1 MYKVLIADDELPIL
15 EGLRTII
22 DWNALGVTVCAAV
35 QDGETA
41 LARIEELQPDL
52 VLMDLRMPGLD
63 GMDAIEAARRH
74 GYEGYFIIL
83 SGAADFSYAQRAIR
97 SRTSYYLTKPIDEDE
112 LAEAVKN
119 IVTELD
125 ARNRRRTQAERHGK
139 ASLLFRLFTGISTAD
154 PDELADYGLL
164 ADAYRVITCES
175 YDLALN
181 QSPRHLLPLLQN
193 LGVKAGAADMAIV
206 ADDITI
212 VENRD
217 DALLCGRAALQ
228 QFDAALQAIRRQP
241 LPPQGWDEAFVALG
255 RVVCSPDEV
264 VVSYCD
270 ATKLMQ
276 RRFFCPAERHVVDEH
291 DLPAEGVVLP
301 IDAARYSK
309 RLTDALQANNE
320 PLLRALLDELKADLT
335 ASDRSVSAA
344 KLRLGEIYVT
354 VRQQIGYLYK
364 NDMTAFSSES
374 ASVRQIDEAPD
385 LNAALDFLARQF
397 LAFSAQVHTN
407 TADDVVTRVRQYI
420 DRNCAQPLKLEEL
433 APLFGYNASY
443 LGKLFREKAQCS
455 FNEYLDKA
463 RIEQAKIML
472 ANGSKRVYE
481 ISQELGYKD
490 VDYFHKKFKK
500 YVGVSPNEYRRA
512 PIEPPKW

>member
-15 EGLRTII
+15 EGLRAII

-112 LAEAVKN
+112 LADAVKN

-139 ASLLFRLFTGISTAD
+139 ASLLFRLFTGISTAG
-154 PDELADYGLL
+154 PEELADYGLL

-175 YDLALN
+175 YDPTLA
-181 QSPRHLLPLLQN
+181 QSTGHLLYLLQG
-193 LGVKAGAADMAIV
+193 LGVAVA
-206 ADDITI
+206 ADDITM
-212 VENRD
+212 VENREY
-217 DALLCGRAALQ
+217 ALLRGRTTLQ
-228 QFDAALQAIRRQP
+228 RFDAALQAARRSP
-241 LPPQGWDEAFVALG
+241 VMPHDWNDAFAALG
-255 RVVCSPDEV
+255 RVVSSPDEV

-276 RRFFCPAERHVVDEH
+276 RRFFCPAGRHVADER
-291 DLPAEGVVLP
+291 DLPAEGSASP
-301 IDAARYSK
+301 INAARYSK
-309 RLTDALQANNE
+309 LLADCLQAQNE
-320 PLLRALLDELKADLT
+320 PLLRTLLDELKGNLT
-335 ASDRSVSAA
+335 SNDRSVSAA
-344 KLRLGEIYVT
+344 KLLLGEIYVT

-374 ASVRQIDEAPD
+374 ASVRQIDEAPS
-385 LNAALDFLARQF
+385 LHAALDFLARQF

-407 TADDVVTRVRQYI
+407 SADDVVTRVQRYI

-455 FNEYLDKA
+455 FNEYLDRA
-463 RIEQAKIML
+463 RIEQAKAML
-472 ANGSKRVYE
+472 ANGNKRVYE
-481 ISQELGYKD
+481 IAQELGYRD

-500 YVGVSPNEYRRA
+500 YVGVSPNEYRRTPA
-512 PIEPPKW
+512 EPPKW

>member
-1 MYKVLIADDELPIL
+1 MYKILIADDELPIL

-22 DWNALGVTVCAAV
+22 DWNTLGVTVCAAV

-112 LAEAVKN
+112 LTDAVKA

-125 ARNRRRTQAERHGK
+125 TRHRRSTQAERHGK
-139 ASLLFRLFTGISTAD
+139 ASLLFRLFTGISTAG
-154 PDELADYGLL
+154 PEELADYGLL
-164 ADAYRVITCES
+164 ADAYRVITCEG
-175 YDLALN
+175 YDLTLT
-181 QSPRHLLPLLQN
+181 QSTGRLQPLLQG
-193 LGVKAGAADMAIV
+193 LGVTVTM
-206 ADDITI
+206 DDITVI
-212 VENRD
+212 ENREYT
-217 DALLCGRAALQ
+217 LLRGRTALQ
-228 QFDAALQAIRRQP
+228 QFDTALQAARRSP
-241 LPPQGWDEAFVALG
+241 VMPYGWDETFAALG
-255 RVVCSPDEV
+255 RVVSTPDEV

-276 RRFFCPAERHVVDEH
+276 RRFFYPTGRHVTDER
-291 DLPAEGVVLP
+291 DLPAEGTAAP
-301 IDAARYSK
+301 INAVRYSK
-309 RLTDALQANNE
+309 LLTDCLQAQNE
-320 PLLRALLDELKADLT
+320 PLLRALLNELKSDLT
-335 ASDRSVSAA
+335 ISDRSVSAA
-344 KLRLGEIYVT
+344 KLLLGEIYVT

-364 NDMTAFSSES
+364 NDMTSFSGES
-374 ASVRQIDEAPD
+374 TSVRQIDEAPS
-385 LNAALDFLARQF
+385 LHAALDFLTQQF

-407 TADDVVTRVRQYI
+407 SADDVVARMQRYI

-433 APLFGYNASY
+433 APLFSYNASY
-443 LGKLFREKAQCS
+443 LGKLFREKTQCS
-455 FNEYLDKA
+455 FNEYLDRA
-463 RIEQAKIML
+463 RIEQAKAML
-472 ANGSKRVYE
+472 TNGNKRVYE
-481 ISQELGYKD
+481 IAQDLGYKD

-512 PIEPPKW
+512 PAEPPKW

>member
-112 LAEAVKN
+112 LTDAVKT

-125 ARNRRRTQAERHGK
+125 TRNRRRTQAERHGK
-139 ASLLFRLFTGISTAD
+139 ASLLFRLFTGISTASRE
-154 PDELADYGLL
+154 ELADYGLL
-164 ADAYRVITCES
+164 SDAYRVVTCES
-175 YDLALN
+175 YDLTLN
-181 QSPRHLLPLLQN
+181 QQGGHLFNLLRG
-193 LGVKAGAADMAIV
+193 LGVAV
-206 ADDITI
+206 TPDDITI
-212 VENRD
+212 VENREYSLLRGRT
-217 DALLCGRAALQ
+217 ALR
-228 QFDAALQAIRRQP
+228 QFDAALLAARRSAL
-241 LPPQGWDEAFVALG
+241 LPCGWEDAFAALG
-255 RVVCSPDEV
+255 RVVHTPDEV

-276 RRFFCPAERHVVDEH
+276 RRFFYPAERHVADEH
-291 DLPAEGVVLP
+291 DLPAEGAASP

-309 RLTDALQANNE
+309 LLTDCLQAQNE
-320 PLLRALLDELKADLT
+320 PMLRALLEDLKTDL
-335 ASDRSVSAA
+335 SVGDRSVSTA

-364 NDMTAFSSES
+364 NDMMIFSGES
-374 ASVRQIDEAPD
+374 ASVRQIDEAPN
-385 LNAALDFLARQF
+385 LHTALDFLAQQF
-397 LAFSAQVHTN
+397 LVFSAQVHTN
-407 TADDVVTRVRQYI
+407 SADDVVTRVQRYI

-455 FNEYLDKA
+455 FNEYLDRA
-463 RIEQAKIML
+463 RMEQAKAML
-472 ANGSKRVYE
+472 SSGNKRVYE
-481 ISQELGYKD
+481 IAQELGYKD

-512 PIEPPKW
+512 PAEPPKW

>member
-1 MYKVLIADDELPIL
+1 MYKILIADDELPIL

-112 LAEAVKN
+112 LTDAVKA

-125 ARNRRRTQAERHGK
+125 TRHRRSTQAERHGK
-139 ASLLFRLFTGISTAD
+139 ASLLFRLFTGISTAG
-154 PDELADYGLL
+154 PEELADYGLL
-164 ADAYRVITCES
+164 ADAYRVITCEG
-175 YDLALN
+175 YDLTLT
-181 QSPRHLLPLLQN
+181 QSTGRLQPLLQG
-193 LGVKAGAADMAIV
+193 LGVTVTM
-206 ADDITI
+206 DDITVI
-212 VENRD
+212 ENREYT
-217 DALLCGRAALQ
+217 LLRGRTALQ
-228 QFDAALQAIRRQP
+228 QFDTALQAARRSP
-241 LPPQGWDEAFVALG
+241 VMPYGWDETFAALG
-255 RVVCSPDEV
+255 RVVSTPDEV

-276 RRFFCPAERHVVDEH
+276 RRFFYPTGRHVTDER
-291 DLPAEGVVLP
+291 DLPAEGTAAP
-301 IDAARYSK
+301 INAVRYSK
-309 RLTDALQANNE
+309 LLTDCLQAQNE
-320 PLLRALLDELKADLT
+320 PLLRALLNELKSDLT
-335 ASDRSVSAA
+335 ISDRSVSAA
-344 KLRLGEIYVT
+344 KLLLGEIYVT

-364 NDMTAFSSES
+364 NDMTSFSGES
-374 ASVRQIDEAPD
+374 TSVRQIDEAPS
-385 LNAALDFLARQF
+385 LHAALDFLTQQF

-407 TADDVVTRVRQYI
+407 SADDVVARMQRYI

-443 LGKLFREKAQCS
+443 LGKLFREKTQCS
-455 FNEYLDKA
+455 FNEYLDRA
-463 RIEQAKIML
+463 RIEQAKAML
-472 ANGSKRVYE
+472 TNGNKRVYE
-481 ISQELGYKD
+481 IAQDLGYKD

-512 PIEPPKW
+512 PAEPPKW

>member
-112 LAEAVKN
+112 LADAVKT

-139 ASLLFRLFTGISTAD
+139 ASLLFRLFTGISTAG
-154 PDELADYGLL
+154 PEELADYGLL

-175 YDLALN
+175 YDLTLA
-181 QSPRHLLPLLQN
+181 QGTGRLLPLLLG
-193 LGVKAGAADMAIV
+193 LGVAV
-206 ADDITI
+206 PPDDITI
-212 VENRD
+212 VENREY
-217 DALLCGRAALQ
+217 ALLRGQTALQ
-228 QFDAALQAIRRQP
+228 QFDAALQAARRCA
-241 LPPQGWDEAFVALG
+241 LPPHGWEDAFAALG
-255 RVVCSPDEV
+255 RVVHTPDEV

-276 RRFFCPAERHVVDEH
+276 RRFFFPAERHVADER
-291 DLPAEGVVLP
+291 DLPAEGTPPP

-309 RLTDALQANNE
+309 QLTDCLQAQNE
-320 PLLRALLDELKADLT
+320 PLLHRLLEELKEDLT
-335 ASDRSVSAA
+335 TSDRSVSAA

-364 NDMTAFSSES
+364 SDMAAFSSES
-374 ASVRQIDEAPD
+374 ASVRQIDEAPN
-385 LNAALDFLARQF
+385 LHAALEFLTQQF
-397 LAFSAQVHTN
+397 LAFSARMHTN
-407 TADDVVTRVRQYI
+407 SSDDIVTRVQRYI
-420 DRNCAQPLKLEEL
+420 DRNCTQPLKLEEL

-443 LGKLFREKAQCS
+443 LGKLFREKAGCS
-455 FNEYLDKA
+455 FNEYLDRA
-463 RIEQAKIML
+463 RMEQAKSML
-472 ANGSKRVYE
+472 ANGNKRVYE
-481 ISQELGYKD
+481 IAQELGYKD

-512 PIEPPKW
+512 PAEPPKW

>member
-112 LAEAVKN
+112 LADAVKT
-119 IVTELD
+119 IVTDLD
-125 ARNRRRTQAERHGK
+125 TRNRRRTQAERHGK
-139 ASLLFRLFTGISTAD
+139 ASLLFRLFTGISTAGA
-154 PDELADYGLL
+154 DELAEYGLL

-175 YDLALN
+175 YDLALAQN
-181 QSPRHLLPLLQN
+181 TGRLLPLLQG
-193 LGVKAGAADMAIV
+193 LGVDIT
-206 ADDITI
+206 ADDITV
-212 VENRD
+212 VENREY
-217 DALLCGRAALQ
+217 ALLRGRTTLQ
-228 QFDAALQAIRRQP
+228 QFDAALQAARRSP
-241 LPPQGWDEAFVALG
+241 VMPHGWSEAFAALG
-255 RVVCSPDEV
+255 RVISTPDEV

-276 RRFFCPAERHVVDEH
+276 RRFFYPAGRHVVDER
-291 DLPAEGVVLP
+291 DLPAEGISPP
-301 IDAARYSK
+301 INAARYSK
-309 RLTDALQANNE
+309 LLTDCLQAQNE
-320 PLLRALLDELKADLT
+320 PMLHTLLDNLKADLT
-335 ASDRSVSAA
+335 AHDRSVSAA

-354 VRQQIGYLYK
+354 VRQQISYLYK

-374 ASVRQIDEAPD
+374 ASVRQIDEAQS
-385 LNAALDFLARQF
+385 LHTAIDFLAQQF

-407 TADDVVTRVRQYI
+407 SADDVVTRVQRYI
-420 DRNCAQPLKLEEL
+420 DHNCAQPLKLEEL

-455 FNEYLDKA
+455 FNEYLDRA
-463 RIEQAKIML
+463 RIEQAKTML
-472 ANGSKRVYE
+472 STGSKRVYE
-481 ISQELGYKD
+481 IAQELGYKD

-500 YVGVSPNEYRRA
+500 YVGISPNEYRRA
-512 PIEPPKW
+512 PVEPPKW